1 MGRWEPGTRERLHSA
16 ALRLFAENGYER
28 TTAADIAAAVGLT
41 ERTFFRHYPD
51 KREVLF
57 GSDELL
63 SELIA
68 RGVREAPEGTSPLD
82 LAASGVL
89 AAAEFF
95 DDERRSTAR
104 IRRQI
109 IDRNPALLERER
121 AKYAQFADAAH
132 RALLDR
138 GVHEPAA
145 TLAAESAMVAFRTT
159 VSQWLREDETR
170 SWREIAAEMLGSLRQ
185 ISEVPTSAG

>member
-16 ALRLFAENGYER
+16 ALRLFAENGYEQ

-41 ERTFFRHYPD
+41 ERTFFRHFPD

-63 SELIA
+63 GELIA
-68 RGVREAPEGTSPLD
+68 RGVERAPEDASPLD
-82 LAASGVL
+82 LAAAGVL

-104 IRRQI
+104 VRRQI
-109 IDRNPALLERER
+109 IDRHPALQERER
-121 AKYAQFADAAH
+121 HKYAQFADAAH
-132 RALLDR
+132 RALRDR
-138 GVHEPAA
+138 GVEEPAA
-145 TLAAESAMVAFRTT
+145 TLAAESAMVVFRTT
-159 VSQWLREDETR
+159 VGQWLLEAGSR
-170 SWREIAAEMLGSLRQ
+170 SWGEIANEMLGSLRQ
-185 ISEVPTSAG
+185 ISEVPTRG